1 MYRWEITRAALAQR
15 IVALVRGD
23 SYDQATVTA
32 GTLLSAGITTLEISL
47 TTPFAL
53 EAIATLARE
62 VGEEAVIG
70 AGAVLDG
77 PSARM
82 AVEAGAR
89 FLASPGLD
97 PAVIRTGHRYG
108 VPAFPGVATPTE
120 ILRALELGADALKLF
135 PAAARH
141 PDWVGEIR
149 AELPQAALVPSGGI
163 SVDSAP
169 DWIAAGAVACGMGA
183 ELSGGD
189 RDSVAKRAGELLG
202 RLADA
207 EPHGG

>member
-1 MYRWEITRAALAQR
+1 MT
-15 IVALVRGD
+15 
-23 SYDQATVTA
+23 
-32 GTLLSAGITTLEISL
+32 
-47 TTPFAL
+47 
-53 EAIATLARE
+53 RE

-108 VPAFPGVATPTE
+108 VPVFPGVATPAE
-120 ILRALELGADALKLF
+120 ILRALELGGGRAQTLPRRRPASGLGRRD
-135 PAAARH
+135 PGGAAAGGAGAQRRH
-141 PDWVGEIR
+141 QRRQRP
-149 AELPQAALVPSGGI
+149 
-163 SVDSAP
+163 P

-183 ELSGGD
+183 ELSDGD